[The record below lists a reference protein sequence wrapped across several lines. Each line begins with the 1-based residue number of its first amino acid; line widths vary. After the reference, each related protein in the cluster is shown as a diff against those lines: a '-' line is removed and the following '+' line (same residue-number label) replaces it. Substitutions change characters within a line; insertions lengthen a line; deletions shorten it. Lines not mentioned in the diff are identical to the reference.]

1 MVKEPEEFYSKGA
14 EKFAENQA
22 LENLPQEY
30 IELLDEFIE
39 RVGDGKILDAGCGP
53 GRDTQYF
60 TENGLDAVGADLAE
74 GMVEHA
80 KQNKKGTFHLMDVKE
95 LEFDDSTFDGIWC
108 NTVIQFFPVED
119 MSEVISELDRVLK
132 PNGELYISFKAGK
145 GSIIREK
152 YGDGV
157 KQHLIPEE
165 KAEELLRSQGY
176 CIENKNRSEVNGVD
190 VLSIFCKKQD

>member
-1 MVKEPEEFYSKGA
+1 MVKQPEEFYSKGA

-30 IELLDEFIE
+30 LELLDEFME
-39 RVGDGKILDAGCGP
+39 RVGAGKVLDAGCGP
-53 GRDTQYF
+53 GRDTHYF
-60 TENGLDAVGADLAE
+60 TENGLNAVGIDLAE
-74 GMVEHA
+74 GMIEHA
-80 KQNKKGTFHLMDVKE
+80 KQNKKGIFHLMDIKE
-95 LEFDDSTFDGIWC
+95 LEFDDSTLDGVWC
-108 NTVIQFFPVED
+108 NTVIQFFPVEE

-132 PNGELYISFKAGK
+132 PDGLMYISFKAGE

-165 KAEELLRSQGY
+165 KAEELLKTQGY
-176 CIENKNRSEVNGVD
+176 RIINRNRSEVNGVD
-190 VLSIFCKKQD
+190 ILSILCKKHG